1 MKKEILCLKKS
12 EYKTKDNRV
21 VYRLHLWID
30 DGAVEYCVTSVD
42 SDIYDYVEVGATF
55 EAQYELAV
63 FNSKIY
69 GIKNLKLV

>member
-1 MKKEILCLKKS
+1 MVKEILCLKKS

-30 DGAVEYCVTSVD
+30 DGAVEYCVTTVER
-42 SDIYDYVEVGATF
+42 DIYDLVEVGSKF
-55 EAQYELAV
+55 EARYELAV

-69 GIKNLKLV
+69 GIKNLSLV

>member
-1 MKKEILCLKKS
+1 MKNEILCLKKS

-30 DGAVEYCVTSVD
+30 DGAVEYCVCSVEK
-42 SDIYDYVEVGATF
+42 DIYDLIEVGLKF
-55 EAQYELAV
+55 QAQYELAV

-69 GIKNLKLV
+69 GIKNLALA

>member
-21 VYRLHLWID
+21 VYRLHLWIN

-42 SDIYDYVEVGATF
+42 RDIYDYVEAGANF

>member
-21 VYRLHLWID
+21 VCRLHLWID
-30 DGAVEYCVTSVD
+30 DGAVEYCVTSVER
-42 SDIYDYVEVGATF
+42 DIYDLVEEGMKF

-63 FNSKIY
+63 YNSKIY
-69 GIKNLKLV
+69 GIKNLALA

>member
-1 MKKEILCLKKS
+1 MKKEILCLKKT

-42 SDIYDYVEVGATF
+42 KDIYDLVDIGLKF

-63 FNSKIY
+63 FNAKIY

>member
-42 SDIYDYVEVGATF
+42 EDIYNYVEVGATF